1 MPSSSRSSTTSVTT
15 VISHHSRSSHS
26 SDSKASISSGPGLTD
41 GSSASSEESV
51 STIDDRRSKRK
62 HRSKNKNKHGKK
74 HKKKSKSSDSSEASD
89 DDDEDKSASNAGI
102 EVDESYKD
110 QVFIAES
117 KKDADGDPLT
127 PASPFQDAKN
137 VTFAVYWQSRGRPDV
152 GDDNGVAAT
161 LVNEELVNLGRRDPT
176 PHKHHHDDYNNNTCF
191 GRNFLEALAHEME
204 RQQAIQQKQQQQRE
218 GRNDSDASLSPSSA
232 APQAITLH
240 IEFGTCTQHEL
251 KPLDP
256 DVGRIKNVRKDSQS
270 GQTVQELE
278 IDIPE
283 EVNLLLTTNHADKE
297 GDREARKSLN
307 VRATTAP
314 NSRRNT
320 ERSSRQASTAPQSG
334 VSSKRGGDQ
343 SENENDSDGD
353 NDTARNSDDD
363 DGAEGDNEKTPK
375 PKSPFQRKG
384 QQAVSAFKNTGR
396 KLKNKLRS

>member
-1 MPSSSRSSTTSVTT
+1 MKK
-15 VISHHSRSSHS
+15 HK
-26 SDSKASISSGPGLTD
+26 SK
-41 GSSASSEESV
+41 
-51 STIDDRRSKRK
+51 KR
-62 HRSKNKNKHGKK
+62 NKHGKK
-74 HKKKSKSSDSSEASD
+74 HKKKSESSDSSEASD
-89 DDDEDKSASNAGI
+89 DDDEDKSASNAGG

-110 QVFIAES
+110 QFFIMES

-137 VTFAVYWQSRGRPDV
+137 VTFAVYWQSKGRPDI
-152 GDDNGVAAT
+152 GDNDEDAET
-161 LVNEELVNLGRRDPT
+161 LVDDELVNLGRREPK
-176 PHKHHHDDYNNNTCF
+176 PNKHRHDNYNNNSCDA
-191 GRNFLEALAHEME
+191 RNFLEALAHEME
-204 RQQAIQQKQQQQRE
+204 RQQQIQLKQQQQRE
-218 GRNDSDASLSPSSA
+218 GSDASLSPSSA

-240 IEFGTCTQHEL
+240 VEFRNTCALHKL
-251 KPLDP
+251 RPLD
-256 DVGRIKNVRKDSQS
+256 DAKEGRVKNVRKDSQS

-343 SENENDSDGD
+343 SGNENDSDGD

-384 QQAVSAFKNTGR
+384 QQAFSAFKNSGR